1 MQKKLKILMIGAH
14 LDDNDFRG
22 GGIALKYI
30 ALGHE
35 VRFLSV
41 TNGSGGHH
49 ELPGPE
55 IAARRRK
62 EADAVEALTGI
73 KYDIWDIEDCEL
85 IADLENRKHMVRYI
99 REYDPDIIF
108 THRTNDY
115 HADHRNAALIVQD
128 AAYLLLVPNFCP
140 DTPAM
145 TKEPV
150 IMYFYDKF
158 KNPIFEPDIV
168 IPTDDVID
176 KKYEMFNCHV
186 SQVYEWLPFEKGVLD
201 QVPSDPEERF
211 KWLREPKV
219 PRDGTLLT
227 VDDLNIKTASNNSEY
242 REATPAV
249 KYREKI
255 VERYGEKARG
265 TLFAEAFQTSEYG
278 AELTE
283 ENIKVLFPF

>member
-1 MQKKLKILMIGAH
+1 MSKKLKILMIGAH

-30 ALGHE
+30 NLGHE

-41 TNGSGGHH
+41 CNGSGGHH
-49 ELPGPE
+49 ELSGPE
-55 IAARRRK
+55 IVARRRK
-62 EADAVEALTGI
+62 EADAVEKLTGI
-73 KYDIWDIEDCEL
+73 KYDIWDNEDCEL

-99 REYDPDIIF
+99 REYNPDIIF

-115 HADHRNAALIVQD
+115 HADHRNTALIVQD
-128 AAYLLLVPNFCP
+128 ASYLLIVPNFCP

-145 TKEPV
+145 SKTPV
-150 IMYFYDKF
+150 IMYFYDRF
-158 KNPIFEPDIV
+158 TNPIFEPDIV
-168 IPTDDVID
+168 IPTDDIID

-186 SQVYEWLPFEKGVLD
+186 SQVYEWLPFSEGVID
-201 QVPSDPEERF
+201 QVPTDASERF
-211 KWLREPKV
+211 KWLREPRV

-227 VDDLNIKTASNNSEY
+227 VDDLNISTPSNNSEY

-255 VERYGEKARG
+255 VERYGEDARG
-265 TLFAEAFQTSEYG
+265 TLFAEAFQVSEYG
-278 AELTE
+278 EPLTK
-283 ENIKVLFPF
+283 ENIDVLFPF